1 MWKRVEKLL
10 QVRDP
15 DQVELGYNR
24 ICSSQIMTTVHLQ
37 RNTGPQQMEI
47 SEYHTEM
54 FDMNCMVVSPGL
66 SALHVEI
73 DNLNLLG

>member
-1 MWKRVEKLL
+1 
-10 QVRDP
+10 
-15 DQVELGYNR
+15 
-24 ICSSQIMTTVHLQ
+24 MTTVHLQ